1 MQSIVSIV
9 SYTFLPAKTG
19 GEKGIALFYKYLSR
33 YCRLTCAGTRANGTP
48 DGNYTLVPVFSSSP
62 FRYINPFLVFRIRR
76 IIRETN
82 ASFLEIEHPY
92 FGWLGF
98 ILSRITGTQLIV
110 HSHNIEYARWK
121 TIGKWWWP
129 IMKWYERFT
138 HRSARFNFF
147 KTEEDR
153 QSAIAVFGLAPS
165 TCAVITYGIEGNHI
179 PEETERNR
187 CKATLRQQHGIND
200 DATIFLFNGS
210 LDYAPN
216 LLALH
221 ELLEKINPL
230 FANQGRPYTLLICG
244 KGLPASMN
252 GLKEYA
258 KQHVVYAGFVDDIS
272 VYFKGA
278 DVFVNPVTEGGGIQT
293 KLVEALSY
301 NLTVISSRKGA
312 TGVPLTVTGDKLL
325 VVDNN
330 NPLSF
335 ARAMAEARTDTDVP
349 TAFFEHFN
357 WDNIAAKASHFIS
370 GTHQD

>member
-33 YCRLTCAGTRANGTP
+33 YCRLTCAGTRANGKP

-76 IIRETN
+76 VVKKAN
-82 ASFLEIEHPY
+82 AGFLEIEHPY

-98 ILSRITGTQLIV
+98 IVSRITGTKLIV

-129 IMKWYERFT
+129 IMKGYEQFT
-138 HRSARFNFF
+138 HRKAHYNFF

-153 QSAIAVFGLAPS
+153 QSAIAAFGLNPACC
-165 TCAVITYGIEGNHI
+165 TVITYGIEDDKI
-179 PEETERNR
+179 PPDAERNR
-187 CKATLRQQHGIND
+187 CQAMLRQQYGISEN
-200 DATIFLFNGS
+200 ATLFLFNGS
-210 LDYAPN
+210 LNYSPN
-216 LLALH
+216 LLALQ
-221 ELLEKINPL
+221 ELLDKINPL
-230 FANQGRPYTLLICG
+230 FEKQGRPYKLLICG
-244 KGLPASMN
+244 KGLPEPMN
-252 GLKEYA
+252 GLKDYA
-258 KQHVVYAGFVDDIS
+258 SHNVVYAGFVDDIS
-272 VYFKGA
+272 IYFKGA

-312 TGVPLTVTGDKLL
+312 TGIPLTVTGDKLQ

-330 NPLSF
+330 DPQSF
-335 ARAMAEARTDTDVP
+335 ARAMASVRTDSDLPV
-349 TAFFEHFN
+349 AFFEHFN
-357 WDNIAAKASHFIS
+357 WDNIAAKASRFLA
-370 GTHQD
+370 GDR

>member
-33 YCRLTCAGTRANGTP
+33 YCRLTCAGTRANASP
-48 DGNYTLVPVFSSSP
+48 DGDYTLIPVFSSSP
-62 FRYINPFLVFRIRR
+62 ARYINPFLVFRVQR
-76 IIRETN
+76 IIRQTN

-98 ILSRITGTQLIV
+98 ILSRFTGAQLIV

-129 IMKWYERFT
+129 IMRAYERFT
-138 HRSARFNFF
+138 HRSARYNFF

-153 QSAIAVFGLAPS
+153 QTAIAEFGLNPA
-165 TCAVITYGIEGNHI
+165 TCAVITYGIESIQI
-179 PEETERNR
+179 PDHAERKR
-187 CKATLRQQHGIND
+187 CRTILQHQHGIGDNE
-200 DATIFLFNGS
+200 TIYLFNGS
-210 LDYAPN
+210 LNYAPN
-216 LLALH
+216 LLALQ
-221 ELLEKINPL
+221 ELLDKINPL
-230 FANQGRPYTLLICG
+230 FEKEGRPYKLLICG
-244 KGLPASMN
+244 KGLPESMS
-252 GLKEYA
+252 GLKDYTA
-258 KQHVVYAGFVDDIS
+258 HHVVYAGFVDDIS
-272 VYFKGA
+272 IYFKGA

-325 VVDNN
+325 IVDNN
-330 NPLSF
+330 SPVSF
-335 ARAMAEARTDTDVP
+335 ARAMGAAKTNTDLP
-349 TAFFEHFN
+349 ASFFDHFN
-357 WDNIAAKASHFIS
+357 WNNIAAKASRFLADEH
-370 GTHQD
+370 